1 MIKQYFTHRHK
12 NNSNDQ
18 KNSSK
23 EAFNSSNRKKVV
35 QNFKCSY
42 ELFFGSF
49 EHFLAHLNIFLLIWN
64 MFYVLWAIFWLIWSI
79 FFCSFKLFF
88 CSIELFLL
96 IWTILLAH
104 INYIYASDTNCE
116 QSGRKSYGFQLSQY
130 SITILKDDANQFPC
144 LLGHPVILNYH
155 IRWESTSPHK
165 NFD

>member
-18 KNSSK
+18 KNSSN
-23 EAFNSSNRKKVV
+23 EAFNSSNIKKVV

-49 EHFLAHLNIFLLIWN
+49 EHFFAHLK
-64 MFYVLWAIFWLIWSI
+64 YVYALWAIFWLIWSI

-88 CSIELFLL
+88 CSFELFLL

-155 IRWESTSPHK
+155 VRWESTSPHK